1 MCVVLGEA
9 GRVYEVGGWHEQF
22 SGTRGQ
28 SRSGALFGNRERLY
42 MMTGVHGE
50 WSAIV
55 VCYSLEC

>member
-1 MCVVLGEA
+1 MLGEV
-9 GRVYEVGGWHEQF
+9 GRVYELGGWHEQS

-28 SRSGALFGNRERLY
+28 SRSGALFDNRGRLY
-42 MMTGVHGE
+42 MMAGVHGK